1 MSKIVCERALFSRR
15 RMVHAHVDAAF
26 AQLIQHLGQALLARL
41 ALFRTR
47 NPREVVIALVG
58 RSMIEI
64 GPQSLI
70 FKRSLHIL
78 GHLDRFALES
88 TVFVS
93 RVELGHGFRLLGNRR
108 IDTAQLVWSLCEKFS
123 ALLDLP

>member
-15 RMVHAHVDAAF
+15 RMIHAHVDAAC

-41 ALFRTR
+41 AVLRTR
-47 NPREVVIALVG
+47 DPREVVIALVG
-58 RSMIEI
+58 RSMIII

-70 FKRSLHIL
+70 FERPLDVL
-78 GHLDRFALES
+78 RHLDRFALES

-93 RVELGHGFRLLGNRR
+93 RVKLGHGFRLLGNRR
-108 IDTAQLVWSLCEKFS
+108 IDTAQLGWSS
-123 ALLDLP
+123 